1 MSNSYIVSIG
11 SNSDPEQKVEAVKKI
26 LTEQFDQVVFSDFKW
41 VPPVG
46 DHYKR
51 PFYNGAVRFQSG
63 LDPVALKQQLKTIES
78 ILGRTPDQKA
88 VGVVPIDLDII
99 VYNKAIVHIDYE
111 RFPFVKEATDR
122 LLKHN
127 NK

>member
-11 SNSDPEQKVEAVKKI
+11 SNSDAEQKVEAVKKI
-26 LTEQFDQVVFSDFKW
+26 LTERFDQVVFSDFKW

-46 DHYKR
+46 DHYKL
-51 PFYNGAVRFQSG
+51 PFYNGAVRFLSG
-63 LDPVALKQQLKTIES
+63 LDPVDLKQQLKAIES

-99 VYNKAIVHIDYE
+99 VCNKAIVHIDYE
-111 RFPFVKEATDR
+111 RFPFVKEATDS